1 MILIKC
7 ILNEHPD
14 IIFLILFLTWS
25 KSIMITGSY
34 VYMLDAKYTTILM
47 KKYFIPYINDLKY
60 YNAFWKTSR
69 RVKHFWKKMKPW
81 KCTELCWRSFRP
93 QNINW
98 QDRKYIS
105 FLVFIRHSQ
114 NIRRHNTMGEFKLYG
129 GRRRKHS
136 LWILFRSFILHKYFL
151 AWNKWFKIDFEIT
164 MFSTMSTTS
173 YCTHCVVTP
182 VNMYLDLTCTTYLVS
197 FRRRLL

>member
-1 MILIKC
+1 MEFYLPVSIDNIDLRLFKLRWLIRRKDTNLRTIYVRKFWGKNLSKKNFSQAEKVMVLIKC

-34 VYMLDAKYTTILM
+34 MLDAKYTTILM
-47 KKYFIPYINDLKY
+47 KKYLIPDINDLKY

-93 QNINW
+93 RNINCE
-98 QDRKYIS
+98 DCK
-105 FLVFIRHSQ
+105 
-114 NIRRHNTMGEFKLYG
+114 
-129 GRRRKHS
+129 
-136 LWILFRSFILHKYFL
+136 
-151 AWNKWFKIDFEIT
+151 
-164 MFSTMSTTS
+164 
-173 YCTHCVVTP
+173 
-182 VNMYLDLTCTTYLVS
+182 
-197 FRRRLL
+197 